1 MEEGRSFLIALLCKH
16 SGMERVMLQNLH
28 VKNLALIDETE
39 VDFAEGLNI
48 LSGETGAGKSIIIGS
63 INLALGEKIQKE
75 MLRDGE
81 QNALVELVFSVTNE
95 RQRELLSAFEV
106 EPEDDTVILS
116 RRIAGG
122 RGTAR
127 VNGESVPASKMR
139 EIASIFIDI
148 HGQHEHQS
156 LLSKKKHLEIL
167 DDYAKEELSPLKE
180 TVAHDYRHYK
190 QLEAELKN
198 GDIGEGERLREV
210 SLLEYEIRELEEA
223 ELRIGEDEELEADY
237 KRFVNGKKIM
247 EALHAAYQCTGGMDQ
262 ASELTG
268 RALRELSSV
277 SAYDE
282 KIGNLQQQML
292 EIDNLLN
299 DFNREIA
306 DYIEDTEFDEETFYQ
321 IEKRLNQLNHI
332 KSKYGSSIEEVFGV
346 LAEKQRRLAQLNDY
360 EQYLSNL
367 KANAAKAEKTLA
379 ASCEKLSRAR
389 KKYAGTLVK
398 SVTEALQDLNFLN
411 VTFEMKFEPLSG
423 FTANGFDDAEF
434 LISTNPGEPVKPL
447 GKVASGGELSRIML
461 AIKTVLAD
469 QDAVETLIFD
479 EIDSGISGRT
489 AQMVSE
495 KMNVLGKS
503 HQIICIT
510 HLPQIAAMADAHYLI
525 EKSVREQSTVST
537 IRRLNE
543 EEEVEEL
550 SRMLG
555 GVEITETVRKSAR
568 EMKELAASK
577 K

>member
-1 MEEGRSFLIALLCKH
+1 
-16 SGMERVMLQNLH
+16 MLQNLH

-39 VDFAEGLNI
+39 VDFAGGLNI

-63 INLALGEKIQKE
+63 INIALGEKVQKE

-81 QNALVELVFSVTNE
+81 QSALVELIFTVTNE
-95 RQRELLSAFEV
+95 RQKAMLAELDVF
-106 EPEDDTVILS
+106 PEDDTVILS
-116 RRIAGG
+116 RKIVGG
-122 RGTAR
+122 RGTAK
-127 VNGESVPASKMR
+127 VNGESVPVSKMK
-139 EIASIFIDI
+139 EIAAILIDI

-167 DDYAKEELSPLKE
+167 DDYAKEELSSLKE
-180 TVAHDYRHYK
+180 EVAKDYRNYK
-190 QLEAELKN
+190 QLEIELKN
-198 GDIGEGERLREV
+198 ADVDEAERIREV
-210 SLLEYEIRELEEA
+210 SLLEYEIKELEEA
-223 ELRIGEDEELEADY
+223 DLKEGEDEELEADY
-237 KRFVNGKKIM
+237 KKFVNGKKIM
-247 EALHAAYQCTGGMDQ
+247 EALNSAYQCTGGMDQ

-268 RALRELSSV
+268 RALRELGSV
-277 SAYDE
+277 SSYDE
-282 KIGNLQQQML
+282 KIGNLEQQLL

-306 DYIEDTEFDEETFYQ
+306 DYMDDTEFDEETFYQ
-321 IEKRLNQLNHI
+321 IEKRLDEVNHL
-332 KSKYGSSIEEVFGV
+332 KAKYGSTIEAV
-346 LAEKQRRLAQLNDY
+346 LEAFDEKQRRLEQLNDY
-360 EQYLSNL
+360 DNYLTNL
-367 KANAAKAEKTLA
+367 KEKVKKAEKTLT
-379 ASCEKLSRAR
+379 ASCKKVSEVRQ
-389 KKYAGTLVK
+389 KYAKTLVK
-398 SVTEALQDLNFLN
+398 SVTEALRDLNFLD
-411 VTFEMKFEPLSG
+411 VTFEMKFEQLPG

-434 LISTNPGEPVKPL
+434 LISTNPGEAVKPL

-495 KMNVLGKS
+495 KMNVLGKN

-525 EKSVREQSTVST
+525 EKSVRKQNTVST
-537 IRRLNE
+537 IRRLKDE
-543 EEEVEEL
+543 EMIDEL

-555 GVEITETVRKSAR
+555 GVEITETVRKSAK

-577 K
+577 KK